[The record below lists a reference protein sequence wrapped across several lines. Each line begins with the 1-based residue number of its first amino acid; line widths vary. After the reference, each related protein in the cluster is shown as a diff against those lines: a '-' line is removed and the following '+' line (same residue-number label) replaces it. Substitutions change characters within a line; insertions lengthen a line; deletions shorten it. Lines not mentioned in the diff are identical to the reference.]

1 MKDILAVLHMY
12 IGCIRGEPKFSLLC
26 GGVILQNPGLSCEPT
41 VTNNLKN
48 KPLNIA

>member
-1 MKDILAVLHMY
+1 MY

-26 GGVILQNPGLSCEPT
+26 GGVILDPGLSCEPT
-41 VTNNLKN
+41 VTKNLKN